1 MRIDKLG
8 QNKLFTTKNTKQWL
22 CTLICIVSTFT
33 GWGQSSRLF
42 TSDQGLSNS
51 QINQVYQDR
60 RGFIWIA
67 TEDGLNHFDGD
78 RFTVFRHSPD
88 DSTSLASNFVHT
100 VFEDSKGN
108 FWIGTINGLQLYS
121 RTTNSFRKFP
131 LSLANDTSAYPHVTS
146 ILEDRN
152 GLLWVCT
159 SGNGVVKINP
169 NDLTYSKDKVLSSQ
183 LRSIYLQTIYE
194 DRNGK
199 IWLGSEDKGL
209 IVYDPSSG
217 SVDQSFYRHD
227 WMKWLSDKQI
237 SDICEDANGNVV
249 IGSLNGGLGIYYRD
263 ENRFEIYDQKGII
276 PVKTL
281 LNDGSG
287 TIWVGTDGQGI
298 KQLINGKLV
307 NYDVAGSQ
315 LTLNKTKAHSLV
327 MDNQGNIWAGIFH
340 KGVLMLP
347 RYSNKFEYFGYSHN
361 PDHSIGNGCI
371 MSIAATPDGRIWTGT
386 DGNGLYSIDP
396 LSRTTKQFS
405 KDLGSLHGNTVMTLT
420 YGPSGLLWVGTYLNG
435 LASINPA
442 NGKMERVTLSQDV
455 ENEKIITITSDSHNM
470 LWIGTY
476 GRGVLRYDPSTRKVT
491 SINTFARDTLNR
503 LTNNWVNALRFDA
516 AGKLWIGTFKGV
528 DCFDPETGRFT
539 HFNVDNG
546 FLSDNVVYCLL
557 HDKTGKIWVG
567 TSNGLACIDPVAK
580 QSVIYFMK
588 NGLSGNVINGME
600 EDSNGNIWISTNSG
614 LSRYSPTLDVFTSF
628 YSFEGLQSNE
638 FRRGAAYKAAD
649 GKLYFGGING
659 ITTFYP
665 QNIGVARPL
674 PDLYFTDF
682 RIFNQSVAV
691 GDHSGNVT
699 ILDRSL
705 LEKPQVRLR
714 HTDNVFS
721 IEFIALEYT
730 NPEKIV
736 YRYMMEGFENNW
748 KATGVNN
755 RIITYTNLAPGNYT
769 FRVAATD
776 NMGNEKLIALSIFIL
791 PPWWM
796 TWWAFIIYFVVGT
809 GLTLLIIR
817 EIHSRLRQNHQ
828 LLELQYAE
836 QANDSR
842 LQLFAN
848 ISHEIRTPLTL
859 IINPLEQLM
868 DKEADSTKRSMYALM
883 HRNSMRILRLMNQLI
898 DVRKIDKGQMQLQYE
913 QADMVAFIND
923 IINAFEYA
931 AQSRQIEVSFVT
943 DLPELPVWID
953 RSNFDKVLFN
963 VMSNALKFTPK
974 MGRVQIRL
982 SLSAD
987 GKQFVIEVE
996 DNGIGIPEAIRE
1008 KIFDRFYQGKT
1019 AMINKGSGV
1028 GLHLARRLVE
1038 MHQGSI
1044 QAFNAAEQGA
1054 LFVITMPMGN
1064 AHIGPDDYA
1073 VVSQVDDSDRLT
1085 NAVALKPDAEL
1096 LIASEHPKGKG
1107 KIKVLVAEDDPDV
1120 RTFLINELSAHYR
1133 VIDAD
1138 NGKSAW
1144 ILAIREIPDI
1154 VISDVMM
1161 PEMTGLEL
1169 CKKLKTHPDTAHI
1182 PVVLL
1187 TALAKDED
1195 VVEGLD
1201 HGADAYIAKP
1211 FNIEI
1216 LKSNIARLL
1225 QSRQMLK
1232 MKFTNDKELD
1242 LDRMKLDS
1250 ADEKLLNKVI
1260 KAIQSQIQ
1268 NSDLSVEM
1276 ISQQIGISRV
1286 HLHRKLKELTGQA
1299 PRDFIKNI
1307 RLKQA
1312 AHLLMK
1318 NDANVSEIAFSVGF
1332 SSHSY
1337 FTNCFRDYFGLSP
1350 SEFTEKHKD
1359 DAANSEVE
1367 SIRKKTE

>member
-1 MRIDKLG
+1 MITSK
-8 QNKLFTTKNTKQWL
+8 FAKQWL
-22 CTLICIVSTFT
+22 GIVLYFASLFPV
-33 GWGQSSRLF
+33 WGQSSRLF
-42 TSDQGLSNS
+42 TSDHGLSNS

-67 TEDGLNHFDGD
+67 TEDGLNHFDGN
-78 RFTVFRHSPD
+78 RFTIFRHVPD

-100 VFEDSKGN
+100 VFEDSRGN

-121 RTTNSFRKFP
+121 YTTNSFRKFP
-131 LSLANDTSAYPHVTS
+131 LSLSNDTSAYPHVTAL
-146 ILEDRN
+146 LEDSK
-152 GLLWVCT
+152 GSLWVCT
-159 SGNGVVKINP
+159 SGNGIVKINP
-169 NDLTYSKDKVLSSQ
+169 NDLTYAKDKTLSSQ
-183 LRSIYLQTIYE
+183 LISIYLQTIYE

-209 IVYDPSSG
+209 IVYDPSTG

-227 WMKWLSDKQI
+227 WIKWLSDKQI
-237 SDICEDANGNVV
+237 SDICEDANGNVI

-263 ENRFEIYDQKGII
+263 ENRFEIFNQKGVI

-281 LNDGSG
+281 LNDGTG

-298 KQLINGKLV
+298 KQLINGQLM
-307 NYDVAGSQ
+307 NFDVSGSQ
-315 LTLNKTKAHSLV
+315 LTLNKTKAHSLLK
-327 MDNQGNIWAGIFH
+327 DNQGNIWAGIFH

-347 RYSNKFEYFGYSHN
+347 RYSNKFEYFGYAHN

-396 LSRTTKQFS
+396 LTRTTRQYS

-420 YGPSGLLWVGTYLNG
+420 YASGLLWVGTYLNG
-435 LASINPA
+435 LASINPS

-455 ENEKIITITSDSHNM
+455 ENDKIITITSDRHNM

-476 GRGVLRYDPSTRKVT
+476 GRGVLRYDPATRKVS
-491 SINTFARDTLNR
+491 SINSFGSDTLNR

-528 DCFDPETGRFT
+528 DCFDPATGRFL

-557 HDKTGKIWVG
+557 HDKKGKVWVG
-567 TSNGLACIDPVAK
+567 TSNGLACIDPEAN
-580 QSVIYFMK
+580 QSVIYFTK

-614 LSRYSPTLDVFTSF
+614 LSRYSPTLGVFTNY

-638 FRRGAAYKAAD
+638 FRRGAAFKAVD

-705 LEKPQVRLR
+705 LEKPEVRLR
-714 HTDNVFS
+714 HTDNMFS

-730 NPEKIV
+730 NPEKIE
-736 YRYMMEGFENNW
+736 YRYMMEGFEHNW
-748 KATGVNN
+748 KSTGVNN
-755 RIITYTNLAPGNYT
+755 RMITYTNLPPGNYT
-769 FRVAATD
+769 FKVAATD
-776 NMGNEKLIALSIFIL
+776 NLGKEKQIALSILIL

-796 TWWAFIIYFVVGT
+796 TWWAIIIYFVVAS

-868 DKEADSTKRSMYALM
+868 DKESDNTKRAIYALM
-883 HRNSMRILRLMNQLI
+883 HRNSLRILRLMNQLI

-913 QADMVAFIND
+913 QADMVPFIKD

-931 AQSRQIEVSFVT
+931 AQSRQIEVTFVT
-943 DLPELPVWID
+943 KLNELGVWID

-963 VMSNALKFTPK
+963 LMSNALKFTPK

-987 GKQFVIEVE
+987 QKQYIIEVE
-996 DNGIGIPEAIRE
+996 DNGIGIPDAIRE

-1019 AMINKGSGV
+1019 AMFSKGSGM

-1038 MHQGSI
+1038 MHHGTI

-1054 LFVITMPMGN
+1054 LFVITMPLGN
-1064 AHIGPDDYA
+1064 AHIGADEYA
-1073 VVSQVDDSDRLT
+1073 VESQVDDEIHLT
-1085 NAVALKPDAEL
+1085 NTVILNQNEDQPV
-1096 LIASEHPKGKG
+1096 ASEQSKGKG
-1107 KIKVLVAEDDPDV
+1107 KTKVLVAEDDPDV
-1120 RTFLINELSAHYR
+1120 RTFIINELSPQYR

-1154 VISDVMM
+1154 VISDVVM

-1169 CKKLKTHPDTAHI
+1169 CKKLKIHPDTAHI

-1187 TALAKDED
+1187 SALAKDED

-1201 HGADAYIAKP
+1201 HGADVYISKP
-1211 FNIEI
+1211 FNIEV
-1216 LKSNIARLL
+1216 LKSNISRLL

-1232 MKFTNDKELD
+1232 MKFTNDKVLD

-1250 ADEKLLNKVI
+1250 SDEKLLNKVI

-1299 PRDFIKNI
+1299 PRDFIKTI

-1312 AHLLMK
+1312 SQLLMN

-1350 SEFTEKHKD
+1350 SEFAEKHKD
-1359 DAANSEVE
+1359 DKSN
-1367 SIRKKTE
+1367 